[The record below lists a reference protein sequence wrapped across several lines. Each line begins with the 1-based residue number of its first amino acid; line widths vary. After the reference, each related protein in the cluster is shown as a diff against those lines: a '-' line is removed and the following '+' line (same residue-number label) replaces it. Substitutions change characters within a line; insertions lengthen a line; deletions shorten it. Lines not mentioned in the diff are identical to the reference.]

1 MTIKD
6 ELKQYPCYIFRHKKL
21 IPVKAPDTWGSMYQ
35 MHHFIRKSIKKTN
48 AKFYERIEHLQKLIL
63 LPSDV
68 HYNLHS
74 MGEVKFFEKYGVDKN
89 LLVFNRY
96 KWREGFYE
104 DHRETK
110 TDN

>member
-1 MTIKD
+1 MSIKED
-6 ELKQYPCYIFRHKKL
+6 LELYPCYLFRNKRLIKL
-21 IPVKAPDTWGSMYQ
+21 KEPPDNWFGFQT
-35 MHHFIRKSIKKTN
+35 HHFVRKSIRKNSLDFYKK
-48 AKFYERIEHLQKLIL
+48 IEHLQKIIFVPTQMNYDLE
-63 LPSDV
+63 
-68 HYNLHS
+68 S

-89 LLVFNRY
+89 LLVFSRL